1 VPDSKITMTS
11 SRPYLV
17 RAFNEWILDNDCT
30 PYIVVDAGVQGVQ
43 VPTEHVANGQIVLN
57 VSPGAVRGL
66 VVGNG
71 ALEFSAR
78 FGGVPMQVFIP
89 LQAVMAIYAK
99 ENGEGMVFGSE
110 PGSPDPD
117 GSGPEGKEPGKGD
130 GGSGDRPSGK
140 PTLKVVR

>member
-1 VPDSKITMTS
+1 
-11 SRPYLV
+11 
-17 RAFNEWILDNDCT
+17 
-30 PYIVVDAGVQGVQ
+30 VQGVQ

-57 VSPGAVRGL
+57 ISPGAVRGL
-66 VVGNG
+66 VIGNG

-110 PGSPDPD
+110 PGSPDP
-117 GSGPEGKEPGKGD
+117 EGNDDAGQSRRADE
-130 GGSGDRPSGK
+130 RPSGR
-140 PTLKVVR
+140 PTLKVVK

>member
-1 VPDSKITMTS
+1 MTS

-30 PYIVVDAGVQGVQ
+30 PYIVVDAGIQGVQ

-57 VSPGAVRGL
+57 ISPGAVRGL
-66 VVGNG
+66 VIGNG

-78 FGGVPMQVFIP
+78 FAGVPMQVFIP
-89 LQAVMAIYAK
+89 LQAIMAIYAK

-117 GSGPEGKEPGKGD
+117 GTARESGGAPSP
-130 GGSGDRPSGK
+130 SGQEDRPSGR
-140 PTLKVVR
+140 PTLKVVK

>member
-1 VPDSKITMTS
+1 MAESKNTMTS

-17 RAFNEWILDNDCT
+17 RAFNGWILDNDCT
-30 PYIVVDAGVQGVQ
+30 PYIVVDAGIQGVQ

-57 VSPGAVRGL
+57 ISPGAVRGL
-66 VVGNG
+66 VIGNG

-117 GSGPEGKEPGKGD
+117 GTSKERDGEQASPGQE
-130 GGSGDRPSGK
+130 DRPSGR
-140 PTLKVVR
+140 PTLKVVK

>member
-1 VPDSKITMTS
+1 VAENKITMTS
-11 SRPYLV
+11 SRPYLI

-43 VPTEHVANGQIVLN
+43 VPAEHVANGQIVLN
-57 VSPGAVRGL
+57 ISPGAVRGL
-66 VVGNG
+66 VIGNN

-110 PGSPDPD
+110 PGTPEP
-117 GSGPEGKEPGKGD
+117 SGPGPGRGNRSRSA
-130 GGSGDRPSGK
+130 GQGEERPSGR
-140 PTLKVVR
+140 PTLKVVK

>member
-1 VPDSKITMTS
+1 MTS

-17 RAFNEWILDNDCT
+17 RAFNEWILDNNCT

-57 VSPGAVRGL
+57 ISPGAVKAL
-66 VVGNG
+66 VIGNG

-89 LQAVMAIYAK
+89 LQAVMAIYAR

-110 PGSPDPD
+110 PGSPDP
-117 GSGPEGKEPGKGD
+117 E
-130 GGSGDRPSGK
+130 GGSPEADRSSSQSAQRPSGK
-140 PTLKVVR
+140 PSLKVVK

>member
-1 VPDSKITMTS
+1 M
-11 SRPYLV
+11 
-17 RAFNEWILDNDCT
+17 
-30 PYIVVDAGVQGVQ
+30 VDAGIQGVQ

-57 VSPGAVRGL
+57 ISPGAVRGL
-66 VVGNG
+66 VIGNG

-117 GSGPEGKEPGKGD
+117 GTSREREGEQSSSGQE
-130 GGSGDRPSGK
+130 DRPSGR
-140 PTLKVVR
+140 PTLKVVK

>member
-1 VPDSKITMTS
+1 MTESTIQMMS

-30 PYIVVDAGVQGVQ
+30 PYIVVDASIQGVQ
-43 VPTEHVANGQIVLN
+43 VPSEHVANGQIVLN
-57 VSPGAVRGL
+57 ISPGAVKGL
-66 VVGNG
+66 VIGNS

-117 GSGPEGKEPGKGD
+117 GSGDD
-130 GGSGDRPSGK
+130 GGGQASERPNGR
-140 PTLKVVR
+140 PTLKVVK

>member
-1 VPDSKITMTS
+1 M
-11 SRPYLV
+11 

-57 VSPGAVRGL
+57 ISPGAVKNL

-78 FGGVPMQVFIP
+78 FGGVPMQVFVP
-89 LQAVMAIYAK
+89 LQAVMAIYAR

-117 GSGPEGKEPGKGD
+117 GQAPEAEPSAGKAGQ
-130 GGSGDRPSGK
+130 RPSGK
-140 PTLKVVR
+140 PSLKVVK

>member
-1 VPDSKITMTS
+1 MPDSKITMTS

-17 RAFNEWILDNDCT
+17 RAFNEWVLDNDCT
-30 PYIVVDAGVQGVQ
+30 PYIVVDAGIQGVQ

-57 VSPGAVRGL
+57 ISPGAVRGL
-66 VVGNG
+66 VIGNG

-89 LQAVMAIYAK
+89 LQAIMAIYAK

-110 PGSPDPD
+110 PGSPGPD
-117 GSGPEGKEPGKGD
+117 GPGSDKKDPAGSEESGSE
-130 GGSGDRPSGK
+130 RPSGK
-140 PTLKVVR
+140 PTLKVVK

>member
-1 VPDSKITMTS
+1 MSESTIKMAS

-17 RAFNEWILDNDCT
+17 RAFNEWILDNNCT

-57 VSPGAVRGL
+57 ISPGAVKGL

-89 LQAVMAIYAK
+89 LQAVMAIYAR

-110 PGSPDPD
+110 PGAPDPD
-117 GSGPEGKEPGKGD
+117 GARQPEPD
-130 GGSGDRPSGK
+130 GNSAGARPSGK
-140 PTLKVVR
+140 KPSLKVVK